1 MTTRGFFVWSRLV
14 NRWLNLGFLQNR
26 HALRREMEDGARAT
40 AAALAGAIGR
50 KSLRLTLVEEVQMLI
65 RSAQA
70 DPLTSTR
77 VKA

>member
-1 MTTRGFFVWSRLV
+1 
-14 NRWLNLGFLQNR
+14 
-26 HALRREMEDGARAT
+26 MEDGARAT